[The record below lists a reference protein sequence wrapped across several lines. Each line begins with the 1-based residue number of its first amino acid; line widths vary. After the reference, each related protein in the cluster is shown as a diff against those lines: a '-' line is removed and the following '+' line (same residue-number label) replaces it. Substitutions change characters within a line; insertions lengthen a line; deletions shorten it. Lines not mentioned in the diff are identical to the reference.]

1 MADKTTQI
9 KIFIEGNNKK
19 EGISLGAYHKE
30 KKTLDLSD
38 KVEYGICMPTYIYD
52 ALQRQAQKIN
62 IDFVTY
68 FRQALEESLHEN
80 ISNNYCSL
88 QPLNDTRYI
97 KIKVR
102 SNLEKQ
108 YEEYYKLISKLYKKL
123 LGVHKNTRNSARPD
137 YPNSEINREL
147 LGINYYLGINEFTN
161 GISHIVSN
169 YVYENMSLEIQEELY
184 SYYEQKKYNE
194 LYKKISNVSYKIENH
209 LKTPNDLEAEIE
221 TELLIADEEIE
232 ETIINTI
239 SFCYC
244 KYYAQQKVFSLLL
257 SKEELFL
264 SMFSEEKMTDALT
277 PEEVDEEEDEKNDDK
292 HYIPPKIRYN
302 TFRSDELLLFV
313 PDKTYNY
320 LKEFSDFY
328 SHSIDEIAYYFIY
341 TRLKSLN
348 SYIEELTKM
357 SDKEVDDNLLKISG
371 KGSTLKDAFKRPYLL
386 KKYIQKEYNRAS
398 GYMNF
403 CDLGLILPQKTID
416 LFYTSFVRY
425 KDKNH
430 NENLDSDYIIFLL
443 HNYIN
448 SHNNIE

>member
-102 SNLEKQ
+102 SKLEKL
-108 YEEYYKLISKLYKKL
+108 YEKYSKLISKLYKKL

-137 YPNSEINREL
+137 YQNSEINREL

-161 GISHIVSN
+161 GISHIISN
-169 YVYENMSLEIQEELY
+169 YVYENIPLEIQEELY

-194 LYKKISNVSYKIENH
+194 LYKKISDVSYRKEH
-209 LKTPNDLEAEIE
+209 YLKTKNDLEVEA
-221 TELLIADEEIE
+221 ELLIADEEIE
-232 ETIINTI
+232 EIIINTI
-239 SFCYC
+239 SGYYC
-244 KYYAQQKVFSLLL
+244 EYYAQQKVFSLLL
-257 SKEELFL
+257 SKEESFS
-264 SMFSEEKMTDALT
+264 SMFNEKILTDALT
-277 PEEVDEEEDEKNDDK
+277 PEEDDEKNDDEQ
-292 HYIPPKIRYN
+292 YITQKIRYN

-320 LKEFSDFY
+320 LKAFSDFY

-341 TRLKSLN
+341 TRLELLN
-348 SYIEELTKM
+348 SYIKKLMEM
-357 SDKEVDDNLLKISG
+357 SDTQVDDNLLKISD
-371 KGSTLKDAFKRPYLL
+371 KGSTLKDAFKRPYLF
-386 KKYIQKEYNRAS
+386 KKYIQKEYNHVS

-425 KDKNH
+425 KNKNH
-430 NENLDSDYIIFLL
+430 DENLDSDYMIFLL

-448 SHNNIE
+448 SHNNID